1 MENYHLES
9 FNDIP
14 NVLDRRRDKE
24 RELVANGLNVRD
36 SEPGSNCFMPNPVCN
51 RSPSF
56 PSLLLSTWT
65 SHGFILF

>member
-36 SEPGSNCFMPNPVCN
+36 SEPGSNCFMPNPGQKLRMEDTLPDSVQ
-51 RSPSF
+51 
-56 PSLLLSTWT
+56 
-65 SHGFILF
+65 